1 MHKTVVLDGQ
11 RADGFAVHDEG
22 NAHRRT
28 FSKQV
33 SAPRFRVSSGVHMN
47 RSPSQRPTLL
57 GREDPVCRT
66 NAPLSDRF
74 EVVLGGAQECDAARC
89 PGKQTPQT
97 LRNKAKHFFL
107 GCAGVKQASQF
118 ADLGYFRGLAAGV
131 VQQAADFLVRSR
143 CLPLRRLTLGN
154 FLLLVKLRK
163 GQPEGEREER
173 GADRH
178 VRERCSGCLFPS
190 IHEQSDAGKH
200 GNQNQVDAEKT
211 EKTGLL
217 GSGSGSG
224 IGRRRQ
230 VIAMRAAAA

>member
-1 MHKTVVLDGQ
+1 
-11 RADGFAVHDEG
+11 
-22 NAHRRT
+22 
-28 FSKQV
+28 
-33 SAPRFRVSSGVHMN
+33 
-47 RSPSQRPTLL
+47 
-57 GREDPVCRT
+57 
-66 NAPLSDRF
+66 
-74 EVVLGGAQECDAARC
+74 
-89 PGKQTPQT
+89 
-97 LRNKAKHFFL
+97 
-107 GCAGVKQASQF
+107 VKQASQF

-224 IGRRRQ
+224 IGRRRPGDSDEGRGRLRNGPEQ
-230 VIAMRAAAA
+230 IDPGRDAGSFFK